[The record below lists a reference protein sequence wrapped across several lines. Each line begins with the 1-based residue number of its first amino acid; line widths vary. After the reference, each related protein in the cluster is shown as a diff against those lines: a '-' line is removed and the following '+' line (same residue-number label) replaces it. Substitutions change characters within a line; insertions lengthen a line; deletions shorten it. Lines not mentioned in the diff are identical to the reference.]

1 MAVERF
7 APAKV
12 NLFLHVG
19 HLGDDGYHPICS
31 LMAFADIGDVVS
43 LENTAALEVEIRGPF
58 GADLPTDGANL
69 MVRARDAAMA
79 AFDLFDDTFRLTLD
93 KRLPIASGLG
103 GGSSDAAATLLA
115 MAAALNFEWD
125 DADGEPLED
134 IARTLGADVLACL
147 KGDPVLAQ
155 GRGDEL
161 SDPFVF
167 PDLDVVLANPGAT
180 SATGAVYATYDA
192 FGAPGGD
199 DLPPWPEPL
208 ETAQEAAAF
217 LARCRN
223 DLEGPAISLQPLIG
237 EVLRT
242 LREQPESLLAR
253 MSGSGATCFAIC
265 RSGRDARDLETRL
278 SLEHPAWWVKRCR
291 LTGFHP

>member
-43 LENTAALEVEIRGPF
+43 LENTAALEVEIKGPF

-79 AFDLFDDTFRLTLD
+79 AFDLFDHTFRLTLD

-115 MAAALNFEWD
+115 MGAALNFEW
-125 DADGEPLED
+125 DGEPLED
-134 IARTLGADVLACL
+134 IARALGSDVLACL
-147 KGDPVLAQ
+147 KGDPVLAR

-161 SDPFVF
+161 NHPFVF

-180 SATGAVYATYDA
+180 SATGAVYAAYDA
-192 FGAPGGD
+192 SGAPGGD
-199 DLPPWPEPL
+199 DLPLRPAPL
-208 ETAQEAAAF
+208 ETAREAVAF
-217 LARCRN
+217 LAGCRN
-223 DLEGPAISLQPLIG
+223 DLEGPATSLQPLIG
-237 EVLRT
+237 EVLRA
-242 LREQPESLLAR
+242 LRDQPQSLLAR

-265 RSGRDARDLETRL
+265 RDGRDAGDLETRL